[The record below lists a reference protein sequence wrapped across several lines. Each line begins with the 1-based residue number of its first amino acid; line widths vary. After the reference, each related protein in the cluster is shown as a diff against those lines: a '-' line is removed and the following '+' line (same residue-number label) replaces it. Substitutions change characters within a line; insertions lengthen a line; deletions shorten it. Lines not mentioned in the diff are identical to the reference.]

1 MAAAK
6 QRALRSVS
14 KRAKTIDS
22 AADDAC
28 IKPSEANRPTPE
40 TIRRVREGCEMLA
53 TGASRETVIK
63 HYEEKYNLQNRQARD
78 YYYAAIR
85 TLIPREYDAW
95 RDGMI
100 AVNIARL
107 EQIIESEMKSGGNK
121 KLAKE
126 AIDSIN
132 KVLGA
137 GRESITVGVNN
148 DNNTNTQQFIIKF
161 DK

>member
-1 MAAAK
+1 MPGGGRNAI
-6 QRALRSVS
+6 
-14 KRAKTIDS
+14 KRKTAVKKAQEDIT
-22 AADDAC
+22 
-28 IKPSEANRPTPE
+28 IKPSRTEKPTPE
-40 TIRRVREGCEMLA
+40 TIRRVREGGEMLA
-53 TGASRETVIK
+53 GGASRETVIK

-85 TLIPREYDAW
+85 TLIPRDYDRW

-100 AVNIARL
+100 ATNIARL
-107 EQIIESEMKSGGNK
+107 EQIIESEMKDGGNK

-137 GRESITVGVNN
+137 GSNGVQIGIQN
-148 DNNTNTQQFIIKF
+148 DKQTDTQQIIVKF
-161 DK
+161 D

>member
-14 KRAKTIDS
+14 KRAKTIDG
-22 AADDAC
+22 AAEDAC

-85 TLIPREYDAW
+85 TLIPREYDSW

-107 EQIIESEMKSGGNK
+107 EQIIESEMKDGGNK

-137 GRESITVGVNN
+137 GSNGVQIGIQN
-148 DNNTNTQQFIIKF
+148 DKQTDTQQIIVKF
-161 DK
+161 D

>member
-1 MAAAK
+1 M
-6 QRALRSVS
+6 S
-14 KRAKTIDS
+14 KRTKTIDG

-85 TLIPREYDAW
+85 TLIPREYDSW

-107 EQIIESEMKSGGNK
+107 EQIIESEMKDGGNK

-137 GRESITVGVNN
+137 GSNGVQIGIQN
-148 DNNTNTQQFIIKF
+148 DKQTDTQQIIVKF
-161 DK
+161 D

>member
-1 MAAAK
+1 M
-6 QRALRSVS
+6 S
-14 KRAKTIDS
+14 KRAKTIDG
-22 AADDAC
+22 AAEDAC

-85 TLIPREYDAW
+85 TLIPREYDSW

-107 EQIIESEMKSGGNK
+107 EQIIESEMKDGGNK

-137 GRESITVGVNN
+137 GSNGVQIGIQN
-148 DNNTNTQQFIIKF
+148 DKQTDTQQIIVKF
-161 DK
+161 D